1 MVDFEKWKILS
12 DWHNL
17 SKHLIQL
24 NFDNSN
30 MVTKL
35 YTLKKTGVLDYVLV
49 RVSAIF
55 QALYFSVITFYWL
68 MHQPINYEQLHVF
81 FDNLAIQIST
91 VLVAISISY
100 HSLQGIHHIVSD
112 YLTEHRV
119 GKLALPARKFLI
131 LYSFLQATGIVIC
144 SFLLII

>member
-68 MHQPINYEQLHVF
+68 MHQPINYEQLNVF
-81 FDNLAIQIST
+81 FDILKE
-91 VLVAISISY
+91 VLFV
-100 HSLQGIHHIVSD
+100 L
-112 YLTEHRV
+112 
-119 GKLALPARKFLI
+119 
-131 LYSFLQATGIVIC
+131 
-144 SFLLII
+144 

>member
-1 MVDFEKWKILS
+1 
-12 DWHNL
+12 
-17 SKHLIQL
+17 
-24 NFDNSN
+24 

-68 MHQPINYEQLHVF
+68 MHQPINYEQLNVF
-81 FDNLAIQIST
+81 FDNLAVQIST

-100 HSLQGIHHIVSD
+100 QED
-112 YLTEHRV
+112 
-119 GKLALPARKFLI
+119 LA
-131 LYSFLQATGIVIC
+131 
-144 SFLLII
+144 